1 MKYKVLT
8 EEQKQHF
15 IDKGHI
21 VISQAFPRDLAVEW
35 REFAFRRL
43 GYDADDPSTWKQER
57 VHMPSMNSVSIQSVS
72 PYTYDAICD
81 LLGGQDRLSNP
92 NLHWRDGFIINFS
105 VGADR
110 EWQPPSSSVD
120 GWHKDGDFFR
130 HFLDSPEQGL
140 LTIVIWSDIHSRS
153 GGTFL
158 ACDSVKHIAKYLL
171 ENPQGL
177 LPHEAGF
184 GQFIHNCQDFIEITG
199 QAGDVILI
207 HPFVLHAGSQNP
219 SGRARFIANPPVALK
234 EPMNFNRKVAEAFSP
249 VELAVLEGLEVDQ
262 LDFKPT
268 SPHQR
273 IVPERVKR
281 EQKILEEQKARLALH
296 NQE

>member
-1 MKYKVLT
+1 
-8 EEQKQHF
+8 
-15 IDKGHI
+15 
-21 VISQAFPRDLAVEW
+21 
-35 REFAFRRL
+35 
-43 GYDADDPSTWKQER
+43 
-57 VHMPSMNSVSIQSVS
+57 MNSVSIQSVS

-120 GWHKDGDFFR
+120 GWHKAGDFFR

-140 LTIVIWSDIHSRS
+140 LTIVIWSDIHPRS
-153 GGTFL
+153 GGTFV

-184 GQFIHNCQDFIEITG
+184 GQFIHNCQDFMEITG

-207 HPFVLHAGSQNP
+207 HPFMVHAGSQNP

-234 EPMNFNRKVAEAFSP
+234 EPMNFNRKVADAFSP
-249 VELAVLEGLEVDQ
+249 VELAVLEGLEMDQ

-268 SPHQR
+268 SPRQR